1 MSSTDKDSN
10 STTKN
15 TSDDDVIQSEVN
27 DDVKIENED
36 EPEVI
41 EKHKNND
48 DKDDKDDSPSD
59 SSQSNEIVEEQS
71 LHEKG
76 NLQTKP
82 TNTSTTNSTTN
93 QESSLID
100 YFRNLFISSLQAS
113 SRFLLSWIGVPLGQ
127 RQVSYSKDLKSQTKR
142 KREDLKGSGDDG
154 PDDSA
159 EDEEEDSPGLN
170 GKRWRPD
177 IVLQAVERFITNFWG
192 EKDSNENIKDN
203 ENDENM
209 NSFISSGGTEG
220 TWNKRPDI
228 NFFSDSVVADINDVN
243 DKGIK
248 GTSTPQIFLEG
259 EAAGNIFVFSAEKS
273 EKDAS
278 GISLGHD
285 ATTEERSLSHLTFEE
300 KQAYFA
306 EQIKVQEEAA
316 AKSKPLGHVDEKSN
330 CLTVNGKEES

>member
-1 MSSTDKDSN
+1 M
-10 STTKN
+10 
-15 TSDDDVIQSEVN
+15 
-27 DDVKIENED
+27 
-36 EPEVI
+36 
-41 EKHKNND
+41 
-48 DKDDKDDSPSD
+48 
-59 SSQSNEIVEEQS
+59 
-71 LHEKG
+71 
-76 NLQTKP
+76 
-82 TNTSTTNSTTN
+82 
-93 QESSLID
+93 ID

-159 EDEEEDSPGLN
+159 EDEEEDSPGLD

-192 EKDSNENIKDN
+192 EKDSNENIKNN

-243 DKGIK
+243 DKGK
-248 GTSTPQIFLEG
+248 
-259 EAAGNIFVFSAEKS
+259 NV
-273 EKDAS
+273 
-278 GISLGHD
+278 
-285 ATTEERSLSHLTFEE
+285 
-300 KQAYFA
+300 
-306 EQIKVQEEAA
+306 
-316 AKSKPLGHVDEKSN
+316 
-330 CLTVNGKEES
+330 

>member
-71 LHEKG
+71 LHEKR

-82 TNTSTTNSTTN
+82 TNTTTTNSTTN

-113 SRFLLSWIGVPLGQ
+113 SQFLLSWIGVPLGQ

-159 EDEEEDSPGLN
+159 EDEEEDSPGLD

-273 EKDAS
+273 DYT

-285 ATTEERSLSHLTFEE
+285 VTTEERSLSHLTFEE